1 MIRPLIV
8 QGHARRAAST
18 RWLPALALGGLA
30 TLGCPGK
37 KGPAAPPAEPAPVAI
52 DKLVVHKVAA
62 DVSKPE
68 PAAAYWRGLVEGEV
82 TMTAQPMIAPRPET
96 ATTEK
101 VFVKA
106 VTDGKFAAFRIRW
119 RDPER
124 SLAGR
129 LGEFSDALA
138 LEFPIKTDP
147 LPPVMMGATGAP
159 VHIFH
164 WRAQYQRDHEE
175 GKPTVATL
183 YPNASID
190 MYPMEFKDQPGAHE
204 AGREQFSPGAAVGNP
219 QSYAKSGVDEIVA
232 EGFSTSAVQAGSD
245 GRAAHGDWANGEWTL
260 VIVRP
265 LASEGGSNLAPG
277 QPAFV
282 AFAAWQGGKHEV
294 GSRKCV
300 TMAWLPVSVQ

>member
-1 MIRPLIV
+1 MIRPLFIPP
-8 QGHARRAAST
+8 GARRAAAA
-18 RWLPALALGGLA
+18 RALPVLALCSLA
-30 TLGCPGK
+30 ALGCSGK
-37 KGPAAPPAEPAPVAI
+37 KRKAAPPAEPPPTAI
-52 DKLVVHKVAA
+52 DTLVVHKVAA
-62 DVSKPE
+62 DVSKPD
-68 PAAAYWRGLVEGEV
+68 PAAAYWQGLAEGEIV
-82 TMTAQPMIAPRPET
+82 MTAQPMVAPRPDV

-106 VTDGKFAAFRIRW
+106 VTDGKLAAFRIRW

-124 SLAGR
+124 SMAGR

-138 LEFPIKTDP
+138 LEFPVKTDP
-147 LPPVMMGATGAP
+147 LPPVMMGAAGAP

-175 GKPTVATL
+175 GKPTIATL

-219 QSYAKSGVDEIVA
+219 QSYAKGGVDEIIA
-232 EGFSTSAVQAGSD
+232 EGYSTSSVQPAPRATPRTATGPTAVDLA
-245 GRAAHGDWANGEWTL
+245 
-260 VIVRP
+260 IVRP
-265 LASEGGSNLAPG
+265 LATEGGSNLARAS
-277 QPAFV
+277 AFI
-282 AFAAWQGGKHEV
+282 AFAAWQGGKLEV

>member
-1 MIRPLIV
+1 M
-8 QGHARRAAST
+8 
-18 RWLPALALGGLA
+18 
-30 TLGCPGK
+30 
-37 KGPAAPPAEPAPVAI
+37 
-52 DKLVVHKVAA
+52 VHKVAA
-62 DVSKPE
+62 DVSKPD
-68 PAAAYWRGLVEGEV
+68 PAAAYWQGLAEGEIV
-82 TMTAQPMIAPRPET
+82 MTAQPMVAPRPDV

-106 VTDGKFAAFRIRW
+106 VTDGKLAAFRIRW

-124 SLAGR
+124 SMAGR

-138 LEFPIKTDP
+138 LEFPVKTDP
-147 LPPVMMGATGAP
+147 LPPVMMGAAGAP

-175 GKPTVATL
+175 GKPTIATL

-219 QSYAKSGVDEIVA
+219 QSYAKGGVDEIIA
-232 EGFSTSAVQAGSD
+232 EGYSTSSVQAGSE
-245 GRAAHGDWANGEWTL
+245 GHAAHGDWANGEWTL

-265 LASEGGSNLAPG
+265 LATEGGSNLAPG
-277 QPAFV
+277 QRAFI
-282 AFAAWQGGKHEV
+282 AFAAWQGGKLEV